1 MKVIR
6 IFALLALA
14 AAGPSTWAQ
23 PVAPAPAG
31 TDEAVRLPAFEIM
44 SEKDASF
51 VGKSS
56 LSSTRIAVDLVDL
69 PQSVKVLNNS
79 FLQAINPLNLPD
91 MLNYVGGAQNGGLF
105 VSPGRVNI
113 RGFAGDG
120 DYIDGFAPPAN
131 INPES
136 ALFDRFEVIK
146 GPSSIFLAADGS
158 PGGVIN
164 KITKGPLPRAASS
177 ITTQVGIYD
186 ANSVSLD
193 STGPLTKDRRLLY
206 RIVVASLYS
215 EGFYDYWYVHRTSVM
230 PSLSYQFNA
239 RTKLEVKALLVQ
251 GLSGAYQGLPIDPRT
266 YQAFDVPAS
275 RNQCE
280 DKPYNWR
287 HDRQKRLW
295 FNFTSRLT
303 DFMAFHM
310 GGMTASGRNDRV
322 VSVASTWNEAG
333 LRWNVPN
340 YNGTQLIPRTTSAD
354 DQRNNYRDLQADLNI
369 NFKTGPA
376 NHNLLI
382 GGELRSSPGQTT
394 TYPGS
399 SSAWN
404 PFVRTT
410 PVVTVNYGTISAN
423 QATHDSSA
431 RGFALETLK
440 LFSDR
445 LLLSGG
451 VSRIRNSAD
460 VINALT
466 GTYTTRPYDLYKNL
480 KQWGVVYKVLP
491 NVSVFSGYNE
501 NFAVN
506 GIGILAGVS
515 GVLPPK
521 EGKQTEVGLK
531 AELLNKKLSVNV
543 AYFDIKQSN
552 NTVPSFPSDPANPR
566 VLIPGVIS
574 RGFDGDVSFQVS
586 RSLYVMGSFS
596 FYDSKSVLGPAAAG
610 FVQPYYGRIMKGSI
624 PVQNV
629 AEQAGSAYAVY
640 SFSEGKWKGFSIGL
654 GGNYQSRRAITDGAN
669 QVMWGYV
676 PGRTLIQS
684 NLNYR
689 LGQHWKYSL
698 NFDNLLNKK
707 YVFSIRSQ
715 NVIIPGAPM
724 NVKFSATYSL

>member
-1 MKVIR
+1 MRVNR
-6 IFALLALA
+6 FTLFLALA
-14 AAGPSTWAQ
+14 TASQLIQAQ
-23 PVAPAPAG
+23 TPPPASAE
-31 TDEAVRLPAFEIM
+31 EAVRLPAFEIT

-51 VGKSS
+51 VGKTS

-79 FLQAINPLNLPD
+79 FIQAINPLNLPD

-113 RGFAGDG
+113 RGFSGDG
-120 DYIDGFAPPAN
+120 DYMDGFAPPAN
-131 INPES
+131 INPDS
-136 ALFDRFEVIK
+136 FLSDRFEVIK
-146 GPSSIFLAADGS
+146 GPSTIFLAADGS

-164 KITKGPLPRAASS
+164 KISKSPLSRASTS

-186 ANSVSLD
+186 ANSVDLD
-193 STGPLTKDRRLLY
+193 STGALSKNGRLLY
-206 RIVVASLYS
+206 RIVVAELYAK
-215 EGFYDYWYVHRTSVM
+215 GFYDYWYVHRTSVM
-230 PSLSYQFNA
+230 PALSYQFNE
-239 RTKLEVKALLVQ
+239 RTKLEVKGLLVQ

-266 YQAFDVPAS
+266 YQAFDVPDS

-280 DKPYNWR
+280 DAPSNWR

-303 DFMAFHM
+303 DFLAFRM

-322 VSVASTWNEAG
+322 VSVATTWNESG
-333 LRWNVPN
+333 LRWVVPN

-354 DQRNNYRDLQADLNI
+354 DQRNNYRDLQADINI
-369 NFKTGPA
+369 NFRTGPA
-376 NHNLLI
+376 THNLLI
-382 GGELRSSPGQTT
+382 GGEMRSSPGQTT

-404 PFVRTT
+404 PFVKTT
-410 PVVTVNYGTISAN
+410 PVVTVNYGTVSAN

-440 LFSDR
+440 LFQER

-451 VSRIRNSAD
+451 VSRSRNSAD
-460 VINALT
+460 VFNALT
-466 GTYTTRPYDLYKNL
+466 RVYSTAPYDLYKNL

-491 NVSVFSGYNE
+491 NVSIFSGYNE

-506 GIGILAGVS
+506 GIGILNGVS

-531 AELLNKKLSVNV
+531 GDFLNKKLSLNV

-574 RGFDGDVSFQVS
+574 RGFDGDASFQVG
-586 RSLYVMGSFS
+586 RNFYFMGSFS
-596 FYDSKSVLGPAAAG
+596 LYHAKSVLGPAAAG
-610 FVQPYYGRIMKGSI
+610 FVQPYYNRIVKGSI
-624 PVQNV
+624 PVINT
-629 AEQAGSAYAVY
+629 AEQAASLYGVY
-640 SFSEGKWKGFSIGL
+640 NLSEGRWKGLSIGL
-654 GGNYQSRRAITDGAN
+654 GGNYLSKRAVTDGAN

-684 NLNYR
+684 NINYR
-689 LGQHWKYSL
+689 IGRHWKYSV
-698 NFDNLLNKK
+698 NVDNLLNKK
-707 YVFSIRSQ
+707 YIFSVRNQ
-715 NVIIPGAPM
+715 NVIIPGAPT
-724 NVKFSATYSL
+724 NLKFSATYSL